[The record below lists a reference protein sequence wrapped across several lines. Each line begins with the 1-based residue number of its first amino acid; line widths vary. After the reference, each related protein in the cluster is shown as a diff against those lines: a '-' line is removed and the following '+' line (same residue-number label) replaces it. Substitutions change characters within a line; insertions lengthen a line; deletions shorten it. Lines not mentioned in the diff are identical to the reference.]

1 MSLTVDHPWFLVLF
15 AFIAVHLLPTYLK
28 GLWSAWWSKGTAEKV
43 WEVDEGCT
51 LVEVDWNKC
60 LSAFDAVVLSTG
72 AGLFQNSIIKEEL
85 PMQLVR
91 GQSIELDLGE
101 RTFDKAR
108 LCWKYDA
115 APLLEHNRVLIG
127 ATSRIQGR
135 SSGFYWGRGRAKETI

>member
-1 MSLTVDHPWFLVLF
+1 MRLQ
-15 AFIAVHLLPTYLK
+15 IK
-28 GLWSAWWSKGTAEKV
+28 RTAEKV

-108 LCWKYDA
+108 LC
-115 APLLEHNRVLIG
+115 
-127 ATSRIQGR
+127 
-135 SSGFYWGRGRAKETI
+135 